1 MIKQIGE
8 FFEGIPHGVGETH
21 YPDGS
26 YHKGDYVKDKF
37 TGNGHIVKLE
47 YEYTGEFLNNMRQGK
62 GEMRF
67 ANGDA
72 YVGSFLKDQYND

>member
-1 MIKQIGE
+1 
-8 FFEGIPHGVGETH
+8 
-21 YPDGS
+21 
-26 YHKGDYVKDKF
+26 
-37 TGNGHIVKLE
+37 VKLE